1 MRKSKTKAVLGYM
14 AICEWLRCVSSCQK
28 SSLRVGRRTFRYFMT
43 IGLWRARKGWY
54 ECKRHGCPQ
63 PVYVVNADDV
73 GDIIVRIDA
82 APGAKDK

>member
-1 MRKSKTKAVLGYM
+1 
-14 AICEWLRCVSSCQK
+14 
-28 SSLRVGRRTFRYFMT
+28 MT

>member
-1 MRKSKTKAVLGYM
+1 M
-14 AICEWLRCVSSCQK
+14 
-28 SSLRVGRRTFRYFMT
+28 
-43 IGLWRARKGWY
+43 
-54 ECKRHGCPQ
+54 PQ

>member
-1 MRKSKTKAVLGYM
+1 
-14 AICEWLRCVSSCQK
+14 
-28 SSLRVGRRTFRYFMT
+28 MT
-43 IGLWRARKGWY
+43 IGLWRARKGWC

-63 PVYVVNADDV
+63 PVCVVNADDA